1 MIRPAHFWLPPRI
14 GSYGD
19 EAIDL
24 AAEAGWSLDEEQKLG
39 VDAMLSYG
47 PGGAPIALES
57 AIIEARQNG
66 KTARVLQPV
75 ALFDLFL
82 MPPDDIMWTAHRMST
97 VMESFEDF
105 QVAIATSPTL
115 SRRVKKICI
124 DDSNQHIE
132 LHNGAKIAFR
142 TRTGDVG
149 RGLGAKR
156 VVLDE
161 ALVLSAGLMGSLL
174 PTLSARPNAQVN
186 YGSSAGKTTS
196 AHLANL
202 VRRGRAGNDPTLI
215 WIEFCAPGSWEN
227 PPCDKGKKCLHYPD
241 TPGCA
246 LDDETLWPLANH
258 ALETPT
264 PRITYTYVRAE
275 RRTLPIPEFG
285 RERMGWHETVLS
297 ESRPIS
303 DKQWTDLVDIMS
315 TTVDPVAVGMEVNH
329 DRTASAIG
337 VAGYREDGLVH
348 EEIIKSEPGVSWLV
362 DDVMT
367 VVEKFSPCVVVLD
380 DKSETASLLPDLK
393 EKGLLLRDRD
403 PKKPAVGGEL
413 LVTTWASDLARASGA
428 FHTRV
433 TETKTIRHLN
443 QPETLE
449 SLRGAVWRQLGDAK
463 AFDRKAATTNQAPL
477 FALVLALYGLLVY
490 GPSGPVV
497 IEGSLMA

>member
-1 MIRPAHFWLPPRI
+1 MIAPQHFWIPPRV

-24 AAEAGWSLDEEQKLG
+24 AAEAGWTLDEEQKLG
-39 VDAMLSYG
+39 VNAMLSYG
-47 PGGAPIALES
+47 PGGAWIALES
-57 AIIEARQNG
+57 AFIEARQNG

-75 ALFDLFL
+75 ALFDMFL

-97 VMESFEDF
+97 VLESFQDF

-124 DDSNQHIE
+124 DDSDQHIL
-132 LHNGAKIAFR
+132 LHNGAKMAFR

-149 RGLGAKR
+149 RGLGGKR
-156 VVLDE
+156 VVMDE
-161 ALVLSAGLMGSLL
+161 ALVLSAGLMGSLM
-174 PTLSARPNAQVN
+174 PTLSARPNAQLN

-215 WIEFCAPGSWEN
+215 WVEYCAPGSWEN
-227 PPCDKGKKCLHYPD
+227 PPCDKGRKCLHYVG

-246 LDDETLWPLANH
+246 LDDERLWPYANH
-258 ALETPT
+258 TVGN
-264 PRITYTYVRAE
+264 RITYAYVRAE
-275 RRTLPIPEFG
+275 RRTLAVAEFG
-285 RERMGWHETVLS
+285 RERMGWHETVVS

-303 DKQWTDLVDIMS
+303 DKQWTDLVDILSSM
-315 TTVDPVAVGMEVNH
+315 TDPVAVGMEVNH

-337 VAGYREDGLVH
+337 VAGYREDGQIHL
-348 EEIIKSEPGVSWLV
+348 EIIKAEPGVSWLV
-362 DDVMT
+362 DDVVT
-367 VVEKFSPCVVVLD
+367 VVEKFTPCVVVLD
-380 DKSETASLLPDLK
+380 DKSEAASLLPDLK
-393 EKGLLLRDRD
+393 EKGLLLRNRD
-403 PKKPAVGGEL
+403 PKKPAVGAEL
-413 LVTTWASDLARASGA
+413 IVTTWAADLARASGA
-428 FHTRV
+428 FYDRV
-433 TETKTIRHLN
+433 TESKTIRHLN

-449 SLRGAVWRQLGDAK
+449 SLQGAVWRQLGDAK

-497 IEGSLMA
+497 IDGDLMA